1 MPLLG
6 HHRVLFAGLCL
17 GLIAVP
23 AAAAELLSPELSIP
37 EVIDRLIGDELAHR
51 QIVPASRT
59 DDATLLRRTTLDL
72 AGRIPTVAE
81 QDDFAAMSP
90 SEKRERLVDRLL
102 ASPDFAWHLKNEWD
116 ALLMPPRD
124 GNGEW
129 RDYLL
134 QSARE
139 NRPWDRMFSDMLAA
153 KEDDPQNR
161 GALQFVKARTKE
173 LDQLTN
179 DTSALFFG
187 VSINCAKCHDHPL
200 VDDWKQD
207 HYFGISSF
215 FARTYV
221 TKGKRLADKA
231 TAEVKFT
238 TTKGVEKQ
246 ARLMF
251 LTGAE
256 IAEPVVE
263 LTSEQEKAAE
273 EEVRRQQRE
282 DNVPAPAEPV
292 FRPRW
297 ELVNLAL
304 QPENRGYFARSL
316 VNRVWAR
323 LLGRGLVHPVDQMH
337 SSNPASHP
345 ELLDWLERDA
355 IAHGYDVQRL
365 IRGIVLSDV
374 YARSSQWT
382 QPGEP
387 PSAETFAVGII
398 RPLTPK
404 QIAVSLPV
412 ASQAPTQFAAV
423 LDAPNWSRQR
433 EQLENQANDFA
444 RQLEQPGEHFQV
456 SVTEALLFSNS
467 DRVQNEYLR
476 DSDDRLVG
484 VLKTQSDD
492 DAVVIAFR
500 SVLSRQ
506 PTADELDTFRRYLAP
521 RSDRK
526 PAAWQQALWALVT
539 SPEFRFNH

>member
-1 MPLLG
+1 MRLSRSFRGLLIGFLATVTAPLS
-6 HHRVLFAGLCL
+6 
-17 GLIAVP
+17 
-23 AAAAELLSPELSIP
+23 AAELLPPDLQIP
-37 EVIDRLIGDELAHR
+37 EVIDRLIGDELAR
-51 QIVPASRT
+51 RNIVPAPRT
-59 DDATLLRRTTLDL
+59 DDTTLLRRTTLDL

-90 SEKRERLVDRLL
+90 SEKREKLVERLL

-124 GNGEW
+124 STGEW

-134 QSARE
+134 QAARE
-139 NRPWDRMFSDMLAA
+139 NRPWDQMFSDMLAA
-153 KEDDPQNR
+153 KEDDAAHR
-161 GALQFVKARTKE
+161 GALQFVKSRTKE

-200 VDDWKQD
+200 VEDWKQD
-207 HYFGISSF
+207 HYYGLSSF

-221 TKGKRLADKA
+221 TKGKRLADKLA
-231 TAEVKFT
+231 ADVKFT

-256 IAEPVVE
+256 LVEPVVE
-263 LTSEQEKAAE
+263 LSREDRKAAE
-273 EEVRRQQRE
+273 EEVRRQQKE
-282 DNVPAPAEPV
+282 DNLPPPAEPQ

-304 QPENRGYFARSL
+304 QPENRTFVARSL

-345 ELLDWLERDA
+345 ELLDWLERDV

-382 QPGEP
+382 ASPEP
-387 PSAETFAVGII
+387 PPAETFAVAVV

-404 QIAVSLPV
+404 QLALSLPV
-412 ASQAPTQFAAV
+412 ATQLPQQFVSV
-423 LDAPNWSRQR
+423 LDSPRWSSQR
-433 EQLENQANDFA
+433 EQMENQANGFA
-444 RQLEQPGEHFQV
+444 NQFEQPGEHFQV

-467 DRVQNEYLR
+467 DRVQSEYLR
-476 DSDDRLVG
+476 DSGDRLIG
-484 VLKTQSDD
+484 VLKTLSDD
-492 DAVVIAFR
+492 EAIGVAFR
-500 SVLSRQ
+500 SVLSRP
-506 PTADELDTFRRYLAP
+506 PTADEVDTFRRYLAS

>member
-1 MPLLG
+1 MPQLANR
-6 HHRVLFAGLCL
+6 RVVLAGVCL
-17 GLIAVP
+17 GLLAVR
-23 AAAAELLSPELSIP
+23 ATGAELLSPDLSIP
-37 EVIDRLIGDELAHR
+37 EVIDRLIGDELAR
-51 QIVPASRT
+51 RNIVPASQA
-59 DDATLLRRTTLDL
+59 DDATILRRTTLDL
-72 AGRIPTVAE
+72 AGRIPTLAE
-81 QDDFAAMSP
+81 QHDFAAMSA
-90 SEKRERLVDRLL
+90 SERRERLVDRLL
-102 ASPDFAWHLKNEWD
+102 ASPDFAWHLRNEWD

-124 GNGEW
+124 GTSEW

-134 QSARE
+134 QAARE

-153 KEDDPQNR
+153 KEDDAQHR
-161 GALQFVKARTKE
+161 GALQFVKARTKD

-179 DTSALFFG
+179 DTSSLFFG

-207 HYFGISSF
+207 HYYGLSSF

-221 TKGKRLADKA
+221 TKSRRLADKS

-256 IAEPVVE
+256 LSEPVVD
-263 LTSEQEKAAE
+263 LTAEQKKAAD
-273 EEVRRQQRE
+273 EEVRRQQKE
-282 DNVPAPAEPV
+282 DNLPPPDEPA

-304 QPENRGYFARSL
+304 ASENRSYFARAF

-345 ELLDWLERDA
+345 ELLDWLERDV

-374 YARSSQWT
+374 YARSSEWT
-382 QPGEP
+382 QSGEP
-387 PSAETFAVGII
+387 PAADAFAVAII

-404 QIAVSLPV
+404 QVALSLSV
-412 ASQAPTQFAAV
+412 ATASPQRHDAV
-423 LDAPNWSRQR
+423 LDAPRWAGPR
-433 EQLENQANDFA
+433 EQLENQANGFA
-444 RQLEQPGEHFQV
+444 GLLEQPGEHFQV
-456 SVTEALLFSNS
+456 SVTEALLFSNG

-476 DSDDRLVG
+476 DSSDRLAG
-484 VLKTQSDD
+484 VLPALPDD
-492 DAVVIAFR
+492 EALATAFR
-500 SVLSRQ
+500 AVLSRP
-506 PTADELDTFRRYLAP
+506 PTTDEADEFRRYLVSRA
-521 RSDRK
+521 DRK
-526 PAAWQQALWALVT
+526 PAAWQQALWALLT